1 MIGKGRGR
9 MEEYLQNM
17 GSYWEGRFSGEGR
30 IWGDEPSNTAVK
42 ALALFRREQAKNILV
57 LGSGYGRNTRLFSSA
72 GLAVAGIE
80 ISSTAV
86 AAARQFDPL
95 TVHHCLSVMEMS
107 LTPNA
112 YDAIFSFNVLHLF
125 RQPERRLLLEK
136 CRTVLK
142 PGGVAFFAVFSEQEK
157 SFGKGLEV
165 EPNTFESKP
174 GRPVHYYS
182 EADLRQEFGGFAV
195 LECGLTE
202 DRENHGEEGPHSHV
216 VRYIAVKNG

>member
-30 IWGDEPSNTAVK
+30 IWGDEPSNTAVQ
-42 ALALFRREQAKNILV
+42 ALVLFRREQAKNVLV
-57 LGSGYGRNTRLFSSA
+57 LGSGYGRNTRLFSGA
-72 GLAVAGIE
+72 GLQVDGIE
-80 ISSTAV
+80 ISPTAV
-86 AAARQFDPL
+86 EAARQYDPQ
-95 TVHHCLSVMEMS
+95 TRHQCLSAMEMP